1 MLMLILLPPSE
12 GKTTPEHG
20 APLDFNSLLFPELSG
35 ERRTI
40 LQELEVVSSLGNA
53 HEVLKVGK
61 TLTAEI
67 EANQHI
73 LDVPAAPGW
82 QVYTGVLFD
91 ALDYGSLDNVDD
103 DTALVFSALFGVT
116 RLSDTIPAYR
126 YPATAKLPGIGNIG
140 TWWRARL
147 TDQLST
153 FSKGPIIDCRSGTY
167 KTFWKTPPLR
177 TATID
182 VFQRVNG
189 ELKVVSHWA
198 KQARGFVARQLLQA
212 QAEQPIA
219 SLEQA
224 AEVISHRYEVEL
236 IASTA
241 RKPASLCIVLE

>member
-1 MLMLILLPPSE
+1 MPCGVRTFLDITSRSSATPSRTFYFSQHCLNQVIRPTTLMLMLILLPPSE

-82 QVYTGVLFD
+82 QVYSGGLFD
-91 ALDYGSLDNVDD
+91 DLVYGSFDNDD
-103 DTALVFSALFGVT
+103 GVTTLVFSALFGVT

-126 YPATAKLPGIGNIG
+126 YPATAKQIG
-140 TWWRARL
+140 RAH
-147 TDQLST
+147 
-153 FSKGPIIDCRSGTY
+153 
-167 KTFWKTPPLR
+167 
-177 TATID
+177 
-182 VFQRVNG
+182 V
-189 ELKVVSHWA
+189 
-198 KQARGFVARQLLQA
+198 
-212 QAEQPIA
+212 
-219 SLEQA
+219 
-224 AEVISHRYEVEL
+224 
-236 IASTA
+236 
-241 RKPASLCIVLE
+241 